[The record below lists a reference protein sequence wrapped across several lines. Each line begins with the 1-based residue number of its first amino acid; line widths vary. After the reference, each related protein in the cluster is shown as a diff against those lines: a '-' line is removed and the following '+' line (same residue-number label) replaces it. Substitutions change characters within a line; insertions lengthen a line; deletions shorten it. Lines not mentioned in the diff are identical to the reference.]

1 VVLEKDTSSAAEA
14 ESLAMHTTVPSDF
27 RARTLLVIEAD
38 QGRLESVQAFQARQ
52 GMATDMP
59 FCPVHDL
66 LHGVERRPMVTEDMS
81 ETVRLRGM
89 P

>member
-1 VVLEKDTSSAAEA
+1 VVLGKDTSSVAEA

-52 GMATDMP
+52 GMAIDMP
-59 FCPVHDL
+59 LCPIDDL
-66 LHGVERRPMVTEDMS
+66 LQGVERYPMVTEDMS
-81 ETVRLRGM
+81 ETVWLSGM